1 MFMRSKA
8 PSDEIPHQVNHTS
21 DQHPWFLESR
31 SSKDNPKRDWYVWKP
46 PRTVNAGGTGEP
58 PNNWSQ
64 ILGEA
69 NSAWTYDKDTKEYY
83 LSLFTPEQPDLNWE
97 NPDVR
102 AAVIDIMIFW
112 MEKGVCGF
120 RMDVINMISKVQSFP
135 MAEPVLGPS
144 HKYHPGKKFFVNVS
158 DDIGAMDRTDKDNP
172 SIGPSLTR
180 ILTATEPRSI
190 EEV

>member
-1 MFMRSKA
+1 M
-8 PSDEIPHQVNHTS
+8 NHTS

-31 SSKDNPKRDWYVWKP
+31 SSKDNPKRGWYVWKP
-46 PRTVNAGGTGEP
+46 PRTPDGGGPSGP

-69 NSAWTYDKDTKEYY
+69 NSAWTFDKHTQEYY

-102 AAVIDIMIFW
+102 AAVVDIMIFW
-112 MEKGVCGF
+112 MKKGICGF

-135 MAEPVLGPS
+135 DAEPVLGPG
-144 HKYHPGKKFFVNVS
+144 HKFHPGTKFFFNVS
-158 DDIGAMDRTDKDNP
+158 DTASALDN
-172 SIGPSLTR
+172 INWENL
-180 ILTATEPRSI
+180 L
-190 EEV
+190 